1 MVPRWR
7 RVSNECRG
15 ARDAYATL
23 SDSGMHRSKQGEK
36 KKRGSDR
43 DSKTSVIC
51 SSLMFNGCSWI
62 KNFKLLS
69 ARWKRRGR
77 ERLKR
82 RGQEE
87 RKKEEEGG
95 FQAAYLHLYIINPRF
110 SNQREE
116 KKPNKQQTA
125 TEHTLESITYSSA
138 AQTLEDDS
146 PIFLARRI

>member
-1 MVPRWR
+1 MEAER
-7 RVSNECRG
+7 E
-15 ARDAYATL
+15 
-23 SDSGMHRSKQGEK
+23 GE
-36 KKRGSDR
+36 
-43 DSKTSVIC
+43 I
-51 SSLMFNGCSWI
+51 
-62 KNFKLLS
+62 
-69 ARWKRRGR
+69 
-77 ERLKR
+77 
-82 RGQEE
+82 
-87 RKKEEEGG
+87 KEEGAGGKEEGGGRG